1 MIKKIKINFKNVGK
15 EKVEVK
21 IIGAGFF
28 RQSGSLRY
36 KHYMWQ
42 RDRAIILWENLKTI
56 YTGIVL

>member
-42 RDRAIILWENLKTI
+42 RDRAIIL
-56 YTGIVL
+56 